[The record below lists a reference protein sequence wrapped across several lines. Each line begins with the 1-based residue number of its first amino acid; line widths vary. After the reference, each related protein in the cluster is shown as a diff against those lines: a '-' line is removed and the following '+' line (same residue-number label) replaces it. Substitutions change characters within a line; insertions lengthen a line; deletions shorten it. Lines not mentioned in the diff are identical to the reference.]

1 MKRCPFEHQRHGSP
15 REFSPDD
22 GERLYLH
29 ESLVFAVLGVE
40 MRGTVISEIHSND
53 NSKESRYFGHFVS

>member
-1 MKRCPFEHQRHGSP
+1 
-15 REFSPDD
+15 
-22 GERLYLH
+22 
-29 ESLVFAVLGVE
+29 VE